1 MLYDTTYYNIQI
13 LFPLDLRL
21 LVGFLSRSSPTTTE
35 IVPVTI
41 GGHSALLSGC
51 CAAGGQFYRMT
62 PHSRACVRFCLAGGV
77 EPLRYGYGY
86 CGVSIALG
94 APREFLALSISTRI
108 LKRYTAIS

>member
-77 EPLRYGYGY
+77 EPLSC